1 LYDSDSELSKDNELS
16 FEKEGSVY
24 ILVQQQKDNNYTLIL
39 KDEQNNEQIK
49 IEMQSIFDKLLI
61 DDNVQKEFIS
71 VDEATIIEENQ
82 QVKLKFIVES
92 MNVYDNQYNADLFLF
107 IKIK

>member
-1 LYDSDSELSKDNELS
+1 
-16 FEKEGSVY
+16 
-24 ILVQQQKDNNYTLIL
+24 L

-71 VDEATIIEENQ
+71 VDEATIMKEE
-82 QVKLKFIVES
+82 S
-92 MNVYDNQYNADLFLF
+92 TS
-107 IKIK
+107 